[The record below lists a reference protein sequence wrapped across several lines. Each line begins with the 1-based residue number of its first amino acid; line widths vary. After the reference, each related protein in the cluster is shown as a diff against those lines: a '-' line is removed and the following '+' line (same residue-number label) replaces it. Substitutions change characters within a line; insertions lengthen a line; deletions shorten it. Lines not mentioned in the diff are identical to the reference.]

1 MVVLVRGHVCAA
13 THNRQDYSTLRDLRG
28 KGPEHNLYGN
38 RRATGWRPPIS
49 RRATTG
55 NGFLDIIIADSD
67 IEEERLGSIV
77 NLEKNQELI
86 KDGAHVQHMYFPI
99 DALISL
105 RCDLESGYTA
115 EFGQIGREGFVGFS
129 ALMGNVTTQNTAIV
143 QTEGRAYRISSE
155 AIQTIFDTSPR
166 FRRVTLQYMQ
176 ALMQEAAQSVICN
189 RFHSITQQFCRS
201 LLLAADRLGSET
213 VALTHEQL
221 AVAIGCRREA
231 VSLAAR
237 KLQSEGLIR
246 YAYGHI
252 VIVDRP
258 ALEARSCECYGTVRL
273 GFAMFFHVDQSDSTD
288 TNIEGA

>member
-1 MVVLVRGHVCAA
+1 MELPIFRRG
-13 THNRQDYSTLRDLRG
+13 
-28 KGPEHNLYGN
+28 
-38 RRATGWRPPIS
+38 
-49 RRATTG
+49 TTG
-55 NGFLDIIIADSD
+55 NGFLDIVIADSD
-67 IEEERLGSIV
+67 IGEERLGSIV
-77 NLEKNQELI
+77 NLVKNQELI
-86 KDGAHVQHMYFPI
+86 KDSANVQYMYFPI

-155 AIQTIFDTSPR
+155 AIQKIFDSSAR

-201 LLLAADRLGSET
+201 LLLAADRLGTET
-213 VALTHEQL
+213 VSLTHEQL

-231 VSLAAR
+231 VSLAAK
-237 KLQSEGLIR
+237 KLQSAGLIR
-246 YAYGHI
+246 YVYGQI
-252 VIVDRP
+252 VILDRP
-258 ALEARSCECYGTVRL
+258 ALEAQSCECYETIKL
-273 GFAMFFHVDQSDSTD
+273 GFSMFFHAGHSDTPDSTD
-288 TNIEGA
+288 TEIEGA